1 MDTFNSAIKLIH
13 IENQEYVINGIKISK
28 SKSFNANINGIEK
41 VIEIINLPDNYK
53 AIVGIEDSEEA
64 ILGNKTVFGK
74 FFIKVYDS
82 FNREVNDFLSHHKLA
97 SGLDLKLRLTNIDS
111 PKVSIENETSKIGYY
126 DAGDYEFTFTVYDD
140 KPIQVVSAK
149 SSSGSSYDPS
159 KWWIIGGIILSVVL
173 ICGILLYYNVY
184 YKKAAIKAPEVYS
197 KVNTVNIEMS
207 YKTPRFPPR
216 YYNFY

>member
-64 ILGNKTVFGK
+64 SLGNKTVFGK

-111 PKVSIENETSKIGYY
+111 PKVSIENEMFAAPRNPYYYMYKYLYDMYKSGEDWMKICRGHRGRQSEVKNCS
-126 DAGDYEFTFTVYDD
+126 D
-140 KPIQVVSAK
+140 IL
-149 SSSGSSYDPS
+149 
-159 KWWIIGGIILSVVL
+159 GIP
-173 ICGILLYYNVY
+173 LL
-184 YKKAAIKAPEVYS
+184 EL
-197 KVNTVNIEMS
+197 
-207 YKTPRFPPR
+207 
-216 YYNFY
+216 